1 MKVEM
6 RNVNFKVGIYIAINM
21 QYAIAGPIQRL
32 KLVIFVAQ
40 QTILPQ
46 NVKLKEDAQSI

>member
-21 QYAIAGPIQRL
+21 QYAIA
-32 KLVIFVAQ
+32 KLFLSSIIF
-40 QTILPQ
+40 IKIPQ
-46 NVKLKEDAQSI
+46 